1 MQRVRV
7 LIGAMVLALVAAGA
21 ASSHGDPTAH
31 YLETDSLLTT
41 YAAPPSLDVELR
53 LRGVIDEAAARGY
66 PIKVVLIANEG
77 DTGGEPEPLEHTQT
91 YVHTI
96 SGELDGIKGLRAP
109 VLIVTPH
116 GFGLGGVQP
125 SGGKLKRLTD
135 ARAGELLQ
143 AVPVAGKVEGDALAR
158 TAMLAVRRLA
168 ADGGHPL
175 PARIQ
180 PAKQNLNGILGTAA
194 SRDTADWGGPWV
206 VATVV
211 GTTVLLLG
219 AMLVAVQRRAPR
231 EPEPET

>member
-1 MQRVRV
+1 MKRVRV
-7 LIGAMVLALVAAGA
+7 LIGAAVVALAGA
-21 ASSHGDPTAH
+21 GGALAHGDPTAH
-31 YLETDSLLTT
+31 YLENDNLLTS
-41 YAAPPSLDVELR
+41 YAAPPAVDLELR
-53 LRGVIDEAAARGY
+53 LRGVLDEAASRGY

-125 SGGKLKRLTD
+125 RRGALSRITD
-135 ARAGELLQ
+135 ARAGELLR
-143 AVPVAGKVEGDALAR
+143 PIPIAGKVEGDALVR

-168 ADGGHPL
+168 ANGGHPL
-175 PARIQ
+175 PARIA

-194 SRDTADWGGPWV
+194 ARDTADWGGPWV
-206 VATVV
+206 IALVV
-211 GTTVLLLG
+211 GGSALLLG
-219 AMLVAVQRRAPR
+219 AMLVAVARRAPR
-231 EPEPET
+231 EPEPGT